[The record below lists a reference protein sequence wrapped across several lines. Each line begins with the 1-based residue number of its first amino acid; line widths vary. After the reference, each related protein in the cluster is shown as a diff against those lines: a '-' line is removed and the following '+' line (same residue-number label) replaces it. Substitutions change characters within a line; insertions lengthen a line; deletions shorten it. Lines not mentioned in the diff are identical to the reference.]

1 MNIFRFVSYEF
12 SDGEAVFRYGDES
25 HQYVE
30 KVQFAISEHRYNQAA
45 LERALFL
52 AFLLIGTSYYKAFP
66 TRSVAFD
73 QGKIDSWQAEFLNH
87 VYQEGLSQYAY
98 ENQLAREDL
107 VAFVATVE
115 KQEEAVEYSGSGIL
129 SLQSGGKDSLLVA
142 TGLKMRGVDY
152 SPWYVASGDR
162 YPLLLDELGAPVL
175 VARRVIDREALRD
188 AIKSGGLNGHV
199 PVTYIVQSL
208 ALVQAVLLGKDTVL
222 SAIAHEG
229 DEPHAWIGDLP
240 VNHQWSKTWAAEQ
253 LFAEYVMRYVST
265 DLKIGSPLRGLSE
278 LKVAELF
285 VKYAWNDFGQKFS
298 SCNVAN
304 YRQLTDNTKLSW
316 CGDCPKCANSYL
328 LFAPFVEQDELR
340 QRLGGDLFA
349 KRSLARTFKGLLGVD
364 GVIKP
369 FECVG
374 EVEELRSAYH
384 MALTRGYT
392 KLTFEVP
399 QSNFDKDALYPVQRW
414 VDKEGYL
421 AF

>member
-107 VAFVATVE
+107 VTFVATVE
-115 KQEEAVEYSGSGIL
+115 KQEEAVDYSGRGAL

-152 SPWYVASGDR
+152 SPWYVTSGDR

-175 VARRVIDREALRD
+175 VA
-188 AIKSGGLNGHV
+188 
-199 PVTYIVQSL
+199 
-208 ALVQAVLLGKDTVL
+208 
-222 SAIAHEG
+222 
-229 DEPHAWIGDLP
+229 
-240 VNHQWSKTWAAEQ
+240 
-253 LFAEYVMRYVST
+253 
-265 DLKIGSPLRGLSE
+265 
-278 LKVAELF
+278 
-285 VKYAWNDFGQKFS
+285 
-298 SCNVAN
+298 
-304 YRQLTDNTKLSW
+304 
-316 CGDCPKCANSYL
+316 
-328 LFAPFVEQDELR
+328 
-340 QRLGGDLFA
+340 
-349 KRSLARTFKGLLGVD
+349 
-364 GVIKP
+364 
-369 FECVG
+369 
-374 EVEELRSAYH
+374 
-384 MALTRGYT
+384 
-392 KLTFEVP
+392 
-399 QSNFDKDALYPVQRW
+399 
-414 VDKEGYL
+414 
-421 AF
+421 